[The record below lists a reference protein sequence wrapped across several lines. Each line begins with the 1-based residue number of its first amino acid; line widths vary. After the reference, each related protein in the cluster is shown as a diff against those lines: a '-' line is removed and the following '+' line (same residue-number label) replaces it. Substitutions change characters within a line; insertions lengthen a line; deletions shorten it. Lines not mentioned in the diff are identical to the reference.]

1 MTVGRDGG
9 ILNDPLTGG
18 AWSAFGN
25 PPGSRGWK
33 YVNKNAPAGGAVKLL
48 LVKATGIKLIAKGA
62 GSMPAASGASG
73 SIDTLIAL
81 DNRRYC
87 ARAQAPHLKEAAN
100 RLIKSSDQPPPVAC
114 PCFLGTDSDGDRLD
128 DCYETNSATFVSPT
142 NTGTDPQ
149 DPDTDADGI
158 TDGDEVLGTVA
169 GLDLPAMGT
178 NPLRRDILIEYD
190 WFDDDLECFAHSH
203 EPTDAA
209 LAEVTA
215 AFAAAPVANP
225 DGSTGINMIHD
236 HGQGGPFTG
245 GNLIADP
252 DGVLAGG
259 VDGPDFANLKAA
271 NFDANRS
278 GYFHYT
284 IMPHRY
290 ATNSS
295 SSGQAELP
303 GDDMIVSLYCAG
315 SDSNVAHTIMHE
327 LGHNLRLGHG
337 GFNHCNYKPNYNS
350 VMNYLYQFPGVD
362 NDCTPPGDGV
372 LNYSIGDRIALDE
385 NNLDE
390 NLGVCGAPAW
400 DWNGSSTLES
410 GVVLDVNP
418 GEPLQAARCGG
429 TLTVLT
435 DTNDWA
441 RLYFFG
447 LDNADG
453 ARLVS
458 PEIID
463 CDNPAPMP

>member
-1 MTVGRDGG
+1 MSLRGEHIRAWRTWMSMLAVTAVSARTAGAADHLIGHRTSVTSYGGNPVVGRLYKFIAKAGQDGNPLAFALPFNPSSNGGYVTVGRDGG

-128 DCYETNSATFVSPT
+128 DCYETNSGTFVSPT

-149 DPDTDADGI
+149 DPDTDADGM
-158 TDGDEVLGTVA
+158 TDGDEVLGTAA

-209 LAEVTA
+209 LAQVTA

-245 GNLIADP
+245 GNLIADS

-303 GDDMIVSLYCAG
+303 GDDMIVSLYCRG
-315 SDSNVAHTIMHE
+315 
-327 LGHNLRLGHG
+327 LG
-337 GFNHCNYKPNYNS
+337 
-350 VMNYLYQFPGVD
+350 
-362 NDCTPPGDGV
+362 
-372 LNYSIGDRIALDE
+372 
-385 NNLDE
+385 
-390 NLGVCGAPAW
+390 
-400 DWNGSSTLES
+400 
-410 GVVLDVNP
+410 
-418 GEPLQAARCGG
+418 
-429 TLTVLT
+429 
-435 DTNDWA
+435 
-441 RLYFFG
+441 
-447 LDNADG
+447 
-453 ARLVS
+453 
-458 PEIID
+458 
-463 CDNPAPMP
+463 